1 MSDGPKSIELVDDVL
16 DLCSSFI
23 CPRSIRASREFR
35 VYEMS
40 SLVDTSLD
48 SSTSQGQEIMQIE
61 TQIWVSLV
69 CLIALGPIK
78 KVHESRT
85 SSTNINFQGF

>member
-1 MSDGPKSIELVDDVL
+1 MSN
-16 DLCSSFI
+16 
-23 CPRSIRASREFR
+23 
-35 VYEMS
+35 
-40 SLVDTSLD
+40 LVDTSLD

-69 CLIALGPIK
+69 SLIALGHIK

-85 SSTNINFQGF
+85 SSTNINFQGFLKSKPVLCLMDLKVSS

>member
-1 MSDGPKSIELVDDVL
+1 MSN
-16 DLCSSFI
+16 
-23 CPRSIRASREFR
+23 
-35 VYEMS
+35 
-40 SLVDTSLD
+40 LVDTSLD

-69 CLIALGPIK
+69 CLIGLGHIK

-85 SSTNINFQGF
+85 SSTNINFQGFLKSKPVLCLMALKVSS

>member
-1 MSDGPKSIELVDDVL
+1 
-16 DLCSSFI
+16 
-23 CPRSIRASREFR
+23 
-35 VYEMS
+35 MS

-69 CLIALGPIK
+69 SLIPLGHTK

-85 SSTNINFQGF
+85 SSTNINYQSFLKSRPVLCLMGLRVSS

>member
-1 MSDGPKSIELVDDVL
+1 
-16 DLCSSFI
+16 
-23 CPRSIRASREFR
+23 
-35 VYEMS
+35 MS

-69 CLIALGPIK
+69 SLIPLGHTK
-78 KVHESRT
+78 KVHESRN